1 MGLKMEQY
9 GLVLREVEGGPGG
22 KKTLELLFGPQ
33 HPTSGHIRF
42 FVELDGDIIVDIRPD
57 PGFVH
62 RTMEKLGE
70 TRHFIMNVP
79 LFERLSLPDAINV
92 TWAYS
97 MAVEKM
103 MEYDVSERAEYL
115 RTLFGEMS
123 RISVHLYDLAL
134 HAIMI
139 GSSTGFMYGF
149 GLRDLLVNLW
159 AIATGARTTP
169 TWVLPG
175 GVRRAPPKAF
185 YDRLPGFLDFLERKL
200 DEFYK
205 LVVKNPAGYARLKD
219 VGYLSKEEAAAYL
232 ATGPGARGSGVDWD
246 TRRDMPYG
254 VYKQVE
260 WEVKVQDA
268 GDSLA
273 RTMVRIEEIKES
285 AKIIRQLLK
294 VMPMDGPLIGHAAA
308 HKIPPKE
315 REMLNELVRMSGY
328 YVTTTNLAEGTGM
341 TEGGRGRYFFQVF
354 GSGGSNLFRVRIST
368 PSWQNLR
375 AFMKATIGARLMD
388 LPAIYGS
395 FGFFPP
401 EADR

>member
-9 GLVLREVEGGPGG
+9 GLVLREQEAGPGG
-22 KKTLELLFGPQ
+22 RRTLELLFGPQ

-42 FVELDGDIIVDIRPD
+42 FVEVDGDIIVDIRPD

-70 TRHFIMNVP
+70 TRHFIMGVP

-97 MAVEKM
+97 MALERM
-103 MEYDVSERAEYL
+103 LGYDVSERAEYL
-115 RTLFGEMS
+115 RVIFGEMS

-134 HAIMI
+134 HSIML

-159 AIATGARTTP
+159 AIATGSRTTP
-169 TWVLPG
+169 TWVIPG

-185 YDRLPGFLDFLERKL
+185 YERLPGFLDFLERKI
-200 DEFYK
+200 DELYR
-205 LVVKNPAGYARLKD
+205 LVVRNPVGYARLKD
-219 VGYLSKEEAAAYL
+219 VGYLSKQEAAAYS
-232 ATGPGARGSGVDWD
+232 ATGPGVRGSGVDWD
-246 TRRDMPYG
+246 ARRDLGYG
-254 VYKQVE
+254 VYRQLE
-260 WEVKVQDA
+260 WEVKVQDG

-273 RTMVRIEEIKES
+273 RTLVRIEEVKES
-285 AKIIRQLLK
+285 AKIIREALK
-294 VMPMDGPLIGHAAA
+294 RLPPDGPLVGHAAA

-315 REMLNELVRMSGY
+315 REMLNEMVRISGY
-328 YVTTTNLAEGTGM
+328 YVTTTTLSEGTGV

-354 GSGGSNLFRVRIST
+354 GSGTERPFRVRIST

-375 AFMKATIGARLMD
+375 AFMKACIGARLMD

>member
-1 MGLKMEQY
+1 MGVEMREY
-9 GLVLREVEGGPGG
+9 GLVLRETSSGPGG
-22 KKTLELLFGPQ
+22 RRTLELLFGPQ

-42 FVELDGDIIVDIRPD
+42 FVELDGDIIVDIQPD

-70 TRHFIMNVP
+70 TRHFIMGIP
-79 LFERLSLPDAINV
+79 LFERLALPDAINV

-97 MAVEKM
+97 MALERM
-103 MEYDVSERAEYL
+103 FGYDVSERAEYL
-115 RTLFGEMS
+115 RVIFGEMS
-123 RISVHLYDLAL
+123 RISAHLYDLGL
-134 HAIMI
+134 HAIML
-139 GSSTGFMYGF
+139 GSSTGFMWAF

-159 AIATGARTTP
+159 AIATGSRTTP
-169 TWVLPG
+169 TWVVPG

-205 LVVKNPAGYARLKD
+205 LVIRNPVGYSRLKD

-232 ATGPGARGSGVDWD
+232 ATGPGIRGSGVDWD
-246 TRRDMPYG
+246 TRRDIPYG
-254 VYKQVE
+254 IYKNFEWNVVVE
-260 WEVKVQDA
+260 DG

-273 RTMVRIEEIKES
+273 RTLVRIGEIRES
-285 AKIIRQLLK
+285 IKIIRQAFK
-294 VMPMDGPLIGHAAA
+294 QVPMDGPLIGHAAT

-315 REMLNELVRMSGY
+315 REMLNELVRLSGY
-328 YVTTTNLAEGTGM
+328 YVTTTPLAEGAGM
-341 TEGGRGRYFFQVF
+341 TEGGRGRYFFQVW
-354 GSGGSNLFRVRIST
+354 GSGTERLFRVRIST

-375 AFMKATIGARLMD
+375 AFMKACIGARLMD